1 MWQFL
6 LSTPTFTP
14 PISLTIKM
22 YTVSV
27 YMANFM
33 AIAQFKTSFIN
44 LITAIS
50 FSPSLLLPFCQ
61 LCSIPYNNLSD
72 IFKKQADQIT
82 PTFKILQWLPVLKL
96 QPMPLLCLT
105 RTYMLRWVH
114 HESKIAELSISHL
127 QSPFQRP

>member
-33 AIAQFKTSFIN
+33 AIAQFKTLFIN

-50 FSPSLLLPFCQ
+50 F
-61 LCSIPYNNLSD
+61 
-72 IFKKQADQIT
+72 
-82 PTFKILQWLPVLKL
+82 
-96 QPMPLLCLT
+96 
-105 RTYMLRWVH
+105 
-114 HESKIAELSISHL
+114 
-127 QSPFQRP
+127 